1 MTKKLFDLTE
11 KQFELLT
18 DEEEEIYSIWYSL
31 REYAYSDSKIKES
44 IKNSFYRRAR
54 NADTVAKR
62 ISLVSDL
69 LMAAEFVGFINGITC
84 AGGYDGCNYQKISQ
98 ELEDRGIYG

>member
-1 MTKKLFDLTE
+1 MTEKLYELTE

-18 DEEEEIYSIWYSL
+18 DEEEEIYYIWYGL
-31 REYAYSDSKIKES
+31 RKYAYSNSKIKES

-69 LMAAEFVGFINGITC
+69 LLAAEFVGFINGYIR
-84 AGGYDGCNYQKISQ
+84 AGIDIYWCDNYLNKN
-98 ELEDRGIYG
+98 EE

>member
-1 MTKKLFDLTE
+1 MTEKLFDLTE

-69 LMAAEFVGFINGITC
+69 LMAAEFVGFITWILENVTI
-84 AGGYDGCNYQKISQ
+84 IS
-98 ELEDRGIYG
+98 

>member
-1 MTKKLFDLTE
+1 MTEKLFDLTE

-18 DEEEEIYSIWYSL
+18 DEEEEIYSIWYGL
-31 REYAYSDSKIKES
+31 REYAYSHSKIQES
-44 IKNSFYRRAR
+44 IKNNFYRRAR

-69 LMAAEFVGFINGITC
+69 LMAAEFVGFITWILENVTI
-84 AGGYDGCNYQKISQ
+84 IS
-98 ELEDRGIYG
+98 

>member
-1 MTKKLFDLTE
+1 MTEKLFDLTE

-69 LMAAEFVGFINGITC
+69 LMAAEFVGFITWILENATI
-84 AGGYDGCNYQKISQ
+84 IS
-98 ELEDRGIYG
+98 